1 MDTTF
6 ILQYTMSFFTTL
18 FVLTYLLKV
27 PHYITNQYAIVNEY
41 YNKHF
46 VKNVPLDFIFVFLY
60 LQVGYFVINMLNIK
74 KILYKLLIIII
85 TTILLTSGFCFYYRS
100 YPMTSSFFSRWF
112 HNAGYSS
119 ALYDGILLA
128 FVYLG
133 IEHLKKTI

>member
-46 VKNVPLDFIFVFLY
+46 VKNVPLDFILVFLY
-60 LQVGYFVINMLNIK
+60 LQVGYFIINMLNIK

-85 TTILLTSGFCFYYRS
+85 TTILLTSDS
-100 YPMTSSFFSRWF
+100 PILYPSLTCIAVSI
-112 HNAGYSS
+112 G
-119 ALYDGILLA
+119 
-128 FVYLG
+128 
-133 IEHLKKTI
+133 